1 MPTVVMGIVNED
13 SIVPHHRV
21 GDHCMKGSVYKTL
34 NMMPGKSKSTINV
47 MYYYRY
53 FMC

>member
-1 MPTVVMGIVNED
+1 MLIVVMGIVNED
-13 SIVPHHRV
+13 SIVLYYRV
-21 GDHCMKGSVYKTL
+21 GDYCMKGFVYKIF
-34 NMMPGKSKSTINV
+34 NMMFGKSKSTINV